1 MKPSIRLFKIAGVD
15 VGVHYT
21 WVFAFVLI
29 TWSLAVGYYPAFYEG
44 WSNSTYWGIAVLSSL
59 LLFTSV
65 LLHELGHSLIARWL
79 GLNVLGITLFIFG
92 GVSNMQGEAAR
103 ARDEFLV
110 AVIGPVVS
118 LALAGLFFLP
128 LLFMESRSQLPALL
142 AYMALINAL
151 LGAFNLLPGF
161 PLDGGRILRSILW
174 GVTGTLSRATNIASR
189 VGQVF
194 AFGLMGVGIFQIV
207 NGNFLGGLWII
218 LIGWFLNSAAE
229 STRRETRFQEE
240 FKDVAARDLMYPDPE
255 TTSPHTRLTDIIDEF
270 FLRRGRRAMLVC
282 DEYHQLIGIVSLSDL
297 KKVGQARWPYLTVS
311 EVMTRSP
318 IHSVGPDEKASAA
331 LQLLAEHD
339 LNQLPVVH
347 QGRVLGMLS
356 RSDMIRYLQT
366 RKELGLDRR
375 RRR

>member
-1 MKPSIRLFKIAGVD
+1 
-15 VGVHYT
+15 
-21 WVFAFVLI
+21 
-29 TWSLAVGYYPAFYEG
+29 
-44 WSNSTYWGIAVLSSL
+44 
-59 LLFTSV
+59 
-65 LLHELGHSLIARWL
+65 
-79 GLNVLGITLFIFG
+79 
-92 GVSNMQGEAAR
+92 
-103 ARDEFLV
+103 
-110 AVIGPVVS
+110 
-118 LALAGLFFLP
+118 
-128 LLFMESRSQLPALL
+128 
-142 AYMALINAL
+142 MA
-151 LGAFNLLPGF
+151 
-161 PLDGGRILRSILW
+161 SW
-174 GVTGTLSRATNIASR
+174 
-189 VGQVF
+189 
-194 AFGLMGVGIFQIV
+194 GVGIFQIV